1 MYIIYKGAI
10 KLKRLFNAILIGISY
25 VIPGVC
31 SSTTANSLGEYQ
43 NILEVTGNF
52 YRLNVLKKHLILILG
67 IIIGGLLS
75 VIGLSLIVNNY
86 ICIILSIFLG
96 LNIALFQFYYVNVN
110 SIIFT
115 LLGIIVVVVLT
126 LNFNISFNNS
136 IIAYIISGLVVGL
149 GFVLPGLSGS
159 LLMLSMGVY
168 QDILFRINLILN
180 GKIHLDLNIIL
191 FVIALIVG
199 VVLWSKILFTQLKKH
214 NNSFESFVKGMSI
227 SGIALLSHETFAGVK
242 EIWLIILLVGLTIL
256 TFIIVFIVKRTR
268 DKRDYERNFS
278 N

>member
-1 MYIIYKGAI
+1 M
-10 KLKRLFNAILIGISY
+10 KRFINALIIGISY

-52 YRLNVLKKHLILILG
+52 YRLSVLKKHFLLILG

-96 LNIALFQFYYVNVN
+96 LNIALFKFEYLNKK
-110 SIIFT
+110 SILFS
-115 LLGIIVVVVLT
+115 LLGIILVLVLT
-126 LNFNISFNNS
+126 INFNISFNNS
-136 IIAYIISGLVVGL
+136 LIAFIISGLVVGL

-168 QDILFRINLILN
+168 QDILFRINCIIN
-180 GKIHLDLNIIL
+180 GNYNLNIDIVAFAVSAIL
-191 FVIALIVG
+191 GIVI
-199 VVLWSKILFTQLKKH
+199 WSKILFKFLES
-214 NNSFESFVKGMSI
+214 NNINFISFIKGMSI
-227 SGIALLSHETFAGVK
+227 SGIVLLAHETFSSVSK
-242 EIWLIILLVGLTIL
+242 WWLAILLIVLTIVSM
-256 TFIIVFIVKRTR
+256 IITKLVIYRK
-268 DKRDYERNFS
+268 K
-278 N
+278 

>member
-1 MYIIYKGAI
+1 M
-10 KLKRLFNAILIGISY
+10 KRLFNAILIGISY

-96 LNIALFQFYYVNVN
+96 LNIALFKFNYVNVN

-180 GKIHLDLNIIL
+180 GKINLDLNIIL
-191 FVIALIVG
+191 FVITLIVG
-199 VVLWSKILFTQLKKH
+199 IVLWSKILFKQLKKH
-214 NNSFESFVKGMSI
+214 NNSFESFIKGMSI
-227 SGIALLSHETFAGVK
+227 SGIALLSHETFAGIK

-268 DKRDYERNFS
+268 DKRGYERNSS